1 MKYEI
6 VHLSNVLYFPEYT
19 QSIPA
24 QGSRV
29 FFMIHSL
36 SRMGT
41 WKTYSIDDG
50 LPSLRIEHIAEDHEG
65 YIWFATW
72 DNGASRFDGDAFQNF
87 TTKDGLID
95 DQVFFI
101 QQDRQERLWFGTSKG
116 VCWYD
121 GADFHPLESDGILG
135 RRVQF
140 IYEDRQGR
148 IWLGGEGTLGYYDG
162 TAFHDLTPLY
172 REQYQ
177 QPSSA
182 KWISLCRGIAQDP
195 QGHLWF
201 GFKHLFRYDGA
212 SFHRYKKKEGFPRA
226 EASYAVG
233 QDPAGTVIYGLGMH
247 PLISTVRAKN
257 SKASPALMANT
268 LPSWLPRKALI
279 SATVS
284 PSTRILRDTCGL
296 AVAMVYSA
304 TKDRS

>member
-1 MKYEI
+1 
-6 VHLSNVLYFPEYT
+6 
-19 QSIPA
+19 
-24 QGSRV
+24 
-29 FFMIHSL
+29 MIKPL

-41 WKTYSIDDG
+41 WKTYSTQDG
-50 LPSLRIEHIAEDHEG
+50 LPSLRIEHIAEDREG

-72 DNGASRFDGDAFQNF
+72 DNGASRFDGDAFQHF
-87 TTKDGLID
+87 TAQDGLID

-121 GADFHPLESDGILG
+121 GADFHPLADDGIAG

-172 REQYQ
+172 RQQYQ

-182 KWISLCRGIAQDP
+182 KWISRCRGITQDP

-201 GFKHLFRYDGA
+201 GFNHLFRYDG
-212 SFHRYKKKEGFPRA
+212 
-226 EASYAVG
+226 
-233 QDPAGTVIYGLGMH
+233 VILP
-247 PLISTVRAKN
+247 PLR
-257 SKASPALMANT
+257 
-268 LPSWLPRKALI
+268 RERG
-279 SATVS
+279 VS
-284 PSTRILRDTCGL
+284 PSRGQLCGGPGPYRQG
-296 AVAMVYSA
+296 V
-304 TKDRS
+304 DRLD